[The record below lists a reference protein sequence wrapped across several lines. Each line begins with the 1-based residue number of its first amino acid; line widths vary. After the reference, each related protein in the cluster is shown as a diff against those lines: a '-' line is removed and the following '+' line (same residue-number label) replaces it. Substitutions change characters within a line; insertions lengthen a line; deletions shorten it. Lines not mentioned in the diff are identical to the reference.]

1 MRARLVF
8 IVVAILLVAG
18 FAALNW
24 PEMTQST
31 PLSFGVFTMAA
42 PLGLVLLTLLG
53 ITLAVFLVSSTAQE
67 SRHMLEYRRQ
77 ARALE
82 AQRDLADKAEASRF
96 TDLRQYLDTN
106 LREYRQRDSIAGTE
120 FEKAMVQNQR
130 ELRAQL
136 EQMNHTLVSR
146 LDELSGRLAL
156 RSDPVDVNKRAVDI
170 PVRENM

>member
-1 MRARLVF
+1 MRRLLF
-8 IVVAILLVAG
+8 IVLAALVIAG

-24 PEMTQST
+24 PEITRSTQ
-31 PLSFGVFTMAA
+31 LNFGILTMAA

-53 ITLAVFLVSSTAQE
+53 LTLAIFLVSSTAAE
-67 SRHMLEYRRQ
+67 SRHTLEYRRQ
-77 ARALE
+77 ARELD

-96 TDLRQYLDTN
+96 TELRQYLDTH
-106 LREYRQRDSIAGTE
+106 LRDYRQRESMASSE
-120 FEKAMVQNQR
+120 FEKSMLVSQR

-136 EQMNHTLVSR
+136 EQLNHTLGSR

-156 RSDPVDVNKRAVDI
+156 RSDPVDVNKRVVDI